1 MHLLFLN
8 HNGKSDKNRV
18 NTLKL
23 LNLIYKNK
31 SILKQLDVKM
41 QIFAMTNSQITDNYK
56 VIKEYNIT
64 NFPTL
69 IISSQ
74 PKNEV
79 IEGYNDIYNVYNNEI
94 MRIKKSYG
102 DTTSNTSD
110 TSDSN
115 IDGMDGMDYIMSEMG
130 NPEDDEPD
138 SNVDESMTSD
148 DIKNGMSKFGNKSKE
163 VTTKYD
169 STTNKVEKQKIK
181 MDTSSNNNDEM
192 EEMMMNRM
200 LENI

>member
-1 MHLLFLN
+1 MHLLFIN

-23 LNLIYKNK
+23 LNLIYNNK

-41 QIFAMTNSQITDNYK
+41 QIFSMTDSQITDNYK
-56 VIKEYNIT
+56 AIKEYNIT

-69 IISSQ
+69 IIISQ

-94 MRIKKSYG
+94 TRIKKSYG
-102 DTTSNTSD
+102 DTTVDIN
-110 TSDSN
+110 DSN
-115 IDGMDGMDYIMSEMG
+115 INGMDGMDYIMSEMG
-130 NPEDDEPD
+130 NPEDDEDD
-138 SNVDESMTSD
+138 SNADESMSSE
-148 DIKNGMSKFGNKSKE
+148 DIKKGMSKFENKSKN

-169 STTNKVEKQKIK
+169 STTNIVDKQKTKI
-181 MDTSSNNNDEM
+181 TSPSNNNDDI

>member
-1 MHLLFLN
+1 MHLLFIN
-8 HNGKSDKNRV
+8 HNGKSDKNRA

-23 LNLIYKNK
+23 LNLINNNK

-41 QIFAMTNSQITDNYK
+41 QIFSMTDSQITDNYK
-56 VIKEYNIT
+56 TIKEYNIT

-69 IISSQ
+69 IIVLQ

-94 MRIKKSYG
+94 TRIKKSYG
-102 DTTSNTSD
+102 DTTID
-110 TSDSN
+110 ISDSN
-115 IDGMDGMDYIMSEMG
+115 INGMDGMDYIMSEMG
-130 NPEDDEPD
+130 TPEDDEDD
-138 SNVDESMTSD
+138 SNADESMSNN
-148 DIKNGMSKFGNKSKE
+148 DIKNGMSKFENKSKN

-169 STTNKVEKQKIK
+169 STTNTVEKQKIA
-181 MDTSSNNNDEM
+181 TPTPSNNNDAM